1 MNAGAI
7 VAAQIAAT
15 QKAIMT
21 ELREAGA
28 TRRDTATAFQR
39 PDGGKGRIFDG
50 LIKHGLVAKAG
61 DDRFY
66 LTEKGRNKLER
77 QENTRYTVPLILL
90 IAFSLCASAIAL
102 LVTLAD

>member
-28 TRRDTATAFQR
+28 TRRDTATAYQR
-39 PDGGKGRIFDG
+39 PDGGKGKIFDG
-50 LIKHGLVAKAG
+50 LIKHGLVEKTG
-61 DDRFY
+61 KGHFF
-66 LTEKGRNKLER
+66 LTEKGRNKLDR
-77 QENTRYTVPLILL
+77 QDNARYTVPLILL